1 MAKVLK
7 FDLMLD
13 NCNVRSLEGLQEH
26 FVIEYVLK
34 YFEDGT
40 LSRWLKVLNY
50 SEQLAEVEAIDKTL
64 DKKDIAL
71 QLAHIFGIENVDSAD
86 VEKALSVFS
95 YLEKKQELTAT
106 VQENALFKKQAVEE
120 YLADY
125 EALIQHMIDN
135 SGGNIVERLNK
146 VFNEY
151 ELDDR
156 RYNFSGELELRSY
169 DYNSSERYRWCHAKH
184 PYLHV
189 NTDISINVS
198 ALKEDVQ
205 KLEQD
210 YLQLVKLSFS
220 ELYFRLVEIAPM
232 AIVAMLW
239 SDTFRELLIGENA
252 KVYLKDSFTRQ
263 LVVDKDPVLLGKISG
278 DLRGNCYSYIFD
290 EFARKF
296 AVPNIDGLKIM
307 FFGLKDDNEVKKIIE
322 NGNKVILLY
331 SDVACKSANSDDA
344 EFFSPYTYSDSK
356 SGSESDCNLCQNFPM
371 LCNGLIVKRSN
382 DKRRYGNLSNV
393 RGHDWPYRNF
403 VIYMSA

>member
-71 QLAHIFGIENVDSAD
+71 QLAHIFGIENVDSTD

-106 VQENALFKKQAVEE
+106 VQDNALFKKQAVEE

-146 VFNEY
+146 VYDEY
-151 ELDDR
+151 ELRFSYPEDG
-156 RYNFSGELELRSY
+156 YNYNGY
-169 DYNSSERYRWCHAKH
+169 YNSTVLDAIIKAGRH

-189 NTDISINVS
+189 NTDISINVG

-252 KVYLKDSFTRQ
+252 NAYLKNSFCCNNIS
-263 LVVDKDPVLLGKISG
+263 VDKKYPVLLRTIQQ
-278 DLRGNCYSYIFD
+278 GNNSNSFWCYIF
-290 EFARKF
+290 EKF
-296 AVPNIDGLKIM
+296 GSKWAIPNIDGLKIM
-307 FFGLKDDNEVKKIIE
+307 FFKKPGEKKIIE
-322 NGNKVILLY
+322 TGNKIILLY
-331 SDVACKSANSDDA
+331 SSVYYKSADNSDGK
-344 EFFSPYTYSDSK
+344 FIRS
-356 SGSESDCNLCQNFPM
+356 CPM
-371 LCNGLIVKRSN
+371 LCDGLIVKGS
-382 DKRRYGNLSNV
+382 G
-393 RGHDWPYRNF
+393 WPYRQF

>member
-120 YLADY
+120 YFADY

-135 SGGNIVERLNK
+135 SGGNIVEKLNK
-146 VFNEY
+146 VFDEY
-151 ELDDR
+151 GLGQR
-156 RYNFSGELELRSY
+156 ILARTHGNH
-169 DYNSSERYRWCHAKH
+169 DYCDVTDVIC

-189 NTDISINVS
+189 NTDISINVG

-205 KLEQD
+205 KLEQE

-232 AIVAMLW
+232 AIVTMLW

-252 KVYLKDSFTRQ
+252 NVYLKNSFYCSEIPNNQ
-263 LVVDKDPVLLGKISG
+263 KYPVLLCALDRFEKWY
-278 DLRGNCYSYIFD
+278 NIF
-290 EFARKF
+290 AKF
-296 AVPNIDGLKIM
+296 SNIRAIPNIDGLKIM
-307 FFGLKDDNEVKKIIE
+307 FFGLKKNEEKEIMKA
-322 NGNKVILLY
+322 GNKVVLLH
-331 SDVACKSANSDDA
+331 SDVACKSANSDT
-344 EFFSPYTYSDSK
+344 EFSRY
-356 SGSESDCNLCQNFPM
+356 GFPM
-371 LCNGLIVKRSN
+371 LCDGLTVKNS
-382 DKRRYGNLSNV
+382 SS
-393 RGHDWPYRNF
+393 DWSDWYRKF
-403 VIYMSA
+403 VIYMSV

>member
-71 QLAHIFGIENVDSAD
+71 QLAHIFGIEDVDSAD

-106 VQENALFKKQAVEE
+106 VQDNALFKKQAVEE

-146 VFNEY
+146 VYDEY
-151 ELDDR
+151 ELGDTYPKDGYS
-156 RYNFSGELELRSY
+156 YNY
-169 DYNSSERYRWCHAKH
+169 DPRISEASWH

-189 NTDISINVS
+189 NTDIRINVG

-205 KLEQD
+205 KLESD

-239 SDTFRELLIGENA
+239 SDIFRELLIGENA
-252 KVYLKDSFTRQ
+252 NAYLKDSFKCENIK
-263 LVVDKDPVLLGKISG
+263 VDKKYPVLLRTIQKRDSN
-278 DLRGNCYSYIFD
+278 DPFLFYIFSR
-290 EFARKF
+290 FSRKG
-296 AVPNIDGLKIM
+296 AIPNIDGLKIM
-307 FFGLKDDNEVKKIIE
+307 FLKNKEKEIIE
-322 NGNKVILLY
+322 AGNKVIVLH
-331 SDVACKSANSDDA
+331 SSADCKSAANSNDR
-344 EFFSPYTYSDSK
+344 FSSSFPR
-356 SGSESDCNLCQNFPM
+356 LCD
-371 LCNGLIVKRSN
+371 GLIV
-382 DKRRYGNLSNV
+382 
-393 RGHDWPYRNF
+393 RGSGTYRNF
-403 VIYMSA
+403 IIYMSA

>member
-50 SEQLAEVEAIDKTL
+50 SEQLAEVEAIDKAL

-135 SGGNIVERLNK
+135 SGGNIVEKLNK

-151 ELDDR
+151 ELGKD
-156 RYNFSGELELRSY
+156 YY
-169 DYNSSERYRWCHAKH
+169 DCH

-189 NTDISINVS
+189 NTDISINVG
-198 ALKEDVQ
+198 ALKENVQ
-205 KLEQD
+205 KLESD

-252 KVYLKDSFTRQ
+252 NAYLKDSFRCENIR
-263 LVVDKDPVLLGKISG
+263 VDKKYPVLLHTIQK
-278 DLRGNCYSYIFD
+278 GNRNDFWYYIF
-290 EFARKF
+290 AKF
-296 AVPNIDGLKIM
+296 SNRWAIPNIDGLKIM
-307 FFGLKDDNEVKKIIE
+307 SLRLNKGQEKKIVKA
-322 NGNKVILLY
+322 GNKIIVLGSDLYVKSADVNSY
-331 SDVACKSANSDDA
+331 SDQK
-344 EFFSPYTYSDSK
+344 
-356 SGSESDCNLCQNFPM
+356 LPM
-371 LCNGLIVKRSN
+371 LCDGLV
-382 DKRRYGNLSNV
+382 V
-393 RGHDWPYRNF
+393 RGSDAADDSSKRYDWRRDRSYEWPYCQYI
-403 VIYMSA
+403 IYMSV

>member
-13 NCNVRSLEGLQEH
+13 NCNVRSREGLQEH

-71 QLAHIFGIENVDSAD
+71 QLANIFGIENVDSAD

-95 YLEKKQELTAT
+95 YLERKQELTAT

-146 VFNEY
+146 VFDEY
-151 ELDDR
+151 ELGDGYSFCGD
-156 RYNFSGELELRSY
+156 LELRNYRTDSKW
-169 DYNSSERYRWCHAKH
+169 DYAKH

-189 NTDISINVS
+189 NTDISINVG

-205 KLEQD
+205 KLESD

-263 LVVDKDPVLLGKISG
+263 SVVDKDPVLLGKISG
-278 DLRGNCYSYIFD
+278 DRRGNCYSYIFD

-307 FFGLKDDNEVKKIIE
+307 FFGLKNDNEVKKIIE

-344 EFFSPYTYSDSK
+344 KFFSPYTYTDSK

-382 DKRRYGNLSNV
+382 DKRRHGYLANV
-393 RGHDWPYRNF
+393 REHGWPYRNF
-403 VIYMSA
+403 IIYMSA

>member
-1 MAKVLK
+1 M
-7 FDLMLD
+7 
-13 NCNVRSLEGLQEH
+13 NC
-26 FVIEYVLK
+26 
-34 YFEDGT
+34 
-40 LSRWLKVLNY
+40 
-50 SEQLAEVEAIDKTL
+50 EQLAEVEAIDKTL

-146 VFNEY
+146 VYDEY
-151 ELDDR
+151 ELGDSFPKDG
-156 RYNFSGELELRSY
+156 YNDNY
-169 DYNSSERYRWCHAKH
+169 DSSTWRVGWH

-189 NTDISINVS
+189 NTDISINVG

-252 KVYLKDSFTRQ
+252 NAYLKNSFYCQ
-263 LVVDKDPVLLGKISG
+263 NISVDKKYPVLLRTIFQDSDKSS
-278 DLRGNCYSYIFD
+278 NWYYIFAK
-290 EFARKF
+290 FGRKW
-296 AVPNIDGLKIM
+296 AIPNIDGLKIM
-307 FFGLKDDNEVKKIIE
+307 FFSLKNDDKEKKIIE
-322 NGNKVILLY
+322 TGNKIILLY
-331 SDVACKSANSDDA
+331 SSVSYKSAADSDG
-344 EFFSPYTYSDSK
+344 EFIWSW
-356 SGSESDCNLCQNFPM
+356 PM
-371 LCNGLIVKRSN
+371 LCDGLIVAKS
-382 DKRRYGNLSNV
+382 G
-393 RGHDWPYRNF
+393 WPYRQF

>member
-71 QLAHIFGIENVDSAD
+71 QLAHIFGIENVDSTD
-86 VEKALSVFS
+86 VEKALSAFS
-95 YLEKKQELTAT
+95 YLERKQELTAT

-146 VFNEY
+146 VYDEY
-151 ELDDR
+151 ELGDSFPKDSC
-156 RYNFSGELELRSY
+156 YCSY
-169 DYNSSERYRWCHAKH
+169 DSNEWRLGRH

-189 NTDISINVS
+189 NTDISINVG

-252 KVYLKDSFTRQ
+252 NVYLKNSFYCNNIS
-263 LVVDKDPVLLGKISG
+263 VDKKYPVLLRTIFQGSNKSSSW
-278 DLRGNCYSYIFD
+278 YYIFS
-290 EFARKF
+290 KF
-296 AVPNIDGLKIM
+296 SCKYAIPNIDGLKIM
-307 FFGLKDDNEVKKIIE
+307 FFRLKNGEEKKIIE
-322 NGNKVILLY
+322 TGNKIILLY
-331 SDVACKSANSDDA
+331 SSLIYKSADNSDG
-344 EFFSPYTYSDSK
+344 ELIWSYP
-356 SGSESDCNLCQNFPM
+356 GLCD
-371 LCNGLIVKRSN
+371 GLIVAKRS
-382 DKRRYGNLSNV
+382 
-393 RGHDWPYRNF
+393 DWPYRDF
-403 VIYMSA
+403 IIYMNA

>member
-71 QLAHIFGIENVDSAD
+71 QLANIFGIENVDSAD

-95 YLEKKQELTAT
+95 YVEKKQELTAT

-135 SGGNIVERLNK
+135 SGGNIVEKLNK

-151 ELDDR
+151 ELHRCEFDFDR
-156 RYNFSGELELRSY
+156 WNYCRR
-169 DYNSSERYRWCHAKH
+169 

-189 NTDISINVS
+189 NTDISINVY

-252 KVYLKDSFTRQ
+252 NAYLKDSFTRQ
-263 LVVDKDPVLLGKISG
+263 SVVKEDHPVLLGKIEY
-278 DLRGNCYSYIFD
+278 DRWCYIF
-290 EFARKF
+290 RKF
-296 AVPNIDGLKIM
+296 TERFAIPNIDGLKIM
-307 FFGLKDDNEVKKIIE
+307 FLQLKEKEEKEIIKA
-322 NGNKVILLY
+322 GNKVVLLH
-331 SDVACKSANSDDA
+331 SDVDFKSANANGSTNSS
-344 EFFSPYTYSDSK
+344 FLSPYAYSNDNCFS
-356 SGSESDCNLCQNFPM
+356 CQNFPM
-371 LCNGLIVKRSN
+371 LCDGLIVKSSGYYRQYISYS
-382 DKRRYGNLSNV
+382 DLR
-393 RGHDWPYRNF
+393 WPYRNF
-403 VIYMSA
+403 IIYMSV

>member
-86 VEKALSVFS
+86 IEKALSVFS

-135 SGGNIVERLNK
+135 SGGNIVEKLNK
-146 VFNEY
+146 VFDEY

-156 RYNFSGELELRSY
+156 RYSFFGNLELR
-169 DYNSSERYRWCHAKH
+169 DYKTYSMWNYARH

-278 DLRGNCYSYIFD
+278 DRRGNCYSYIFD

-307 FFGLKDDNEVKKIIE
+307 FFSLESGKEKKIIE
-322 NGNKVILLY
+322 TGNKVILLY

-344 EFFSPYTYSDSK
+344 EFFSPYTYSDK
-356 SGSESDCNLCQNFPM
+356 SDCNLCQNFPM
-371 LCNGLIVKRSN
+371 LCNGLIVKRSK
-382 DKRRYGNLSNV
+382 DKRKYGYLGNV
-393 RGHDWPYRNF
+393 CEHDWPYRNF
-403 VIYMSA
+403 VIYMSV

>member
-50 SEQLAEVEAIDKTL
+50 SEQLAEVEAIDKAL

-71 QLAHIFGIENVDSAD
+71 RLADIFGIENVDSAD
-86 VEKALSVFS
+86 VEKALNAFS
-95 YLEKKQELTAT
+95 YLERKQELTAT

-135 SGGNIVERLNK
+135 SGGNIVEKLNK

-151 ELDDR
+151 ELHRCEFDLSRWDKCR
-156 RYNFSGELELRSY
+156 R
-169 DYNSSERYRWCHAKH
+169 

-189 NTDISINVS
+189 NTDISINVG

-252 KVYLKDSFTRQ
+252 NAYLKDSFARQ
-263 LVVDKDPVLLGKISG
+263 SAVKKEDHPVLLGKIEYN
-278 DLRGNCYSYIFD
+278 RWIYIF
-290 EFARKF
+290 RKF
-296 AVPNIDGLKIM
+296 TEKFAIPNIDGLKIM
-307 FFGLKDDNEVKKIIE
+307 FLKLKEKEEKKIIKA
-322 NGNKVILLY
+322 GNKVVLLH
-331 SDVACKSANSDDA
+331 SDVDFKSANANGSTNSS
-344 EFFSPYTYSDSK
+344 FLSPYAYSNDNCFS
-356 SGSESDCNLCQNFPM
+356 CQNFPM
-371 LCNGLIVKRSN
+371 LCDGLIVKSSGYYRQYVSYS
-382 DKRRYGNLSNV
+382 DLK
-393 RGHDWPYRNF
+393 WPYRNF
-403 VIYMSA
+403 IIYMSV

>member
-1 MAKVLK
+1 MKDMAKVLK

-106 VQENALFKKQAVEE
+106 VQENALLKKQAVEE

-146 VFNEY
+146 VFDEY
-151 ELDDR
+151 ELGHAYNYNVNYNV
-156 RYNFSGELELRSY
+156 RYDHY
-169 DYNSSERYRWCHAKH
+169 DVCVYGPSEH

-189 NTDISINVS
+189 NTDISINVG

-252 KVYLKDSFTRQ
+252 NVHLKNSFYCNNIS
-263 LVVDKDPVLLGKISG
+263 VDKKYPVLLRTIQQGGGGKRE
-278 DLRGNCYSYIFD
+278 DFWYYIF
-290 EFARKF
+290 AKF
-296 AVPNIDGLKIM
+296 YDRWAIPNIDGLKIKLLRM
-307 FFGLKDDNEVKKIIE
+307 KKNEECKIIE
-322 NGNKVILLY
+322 AGNKVIVLS
-331 SDVACKSANSDDA
+331 SDLEVKSVDTDSN
-344 EFFSPYTYSDSK
+344 FS
-356 SGSESDCNLCQNFPM
+356 EAFPM
-371 LCNGLIVKRSN
+371 LCDGLVVKGTDAGSSRY
-382 DKRRYGNLSNV
+382 DWRRDRNYV
-393 RGHDWPYRNF
+393 WPYRNF

>member
-146 VFNEY
+146 VYDEY
-151 ELDDR
+151 ELGDSFPKDG
-156 RYNFSGELELRSY
+156 YNNY
-169 DYNSSERYRWCHAKH
+169 DSSTWRVGWH

-189 NTDISINVS
+189 NTDISINVG

-252 KVYLKDSFTRQ
+252 NAYLKDSFNCQ
-263 LVVDKDPVLLGKISG
+263 NISVDKKYPVLLRTIFQAR
-278 DLRGNCYSYIFD
+278 DNWYYIFGK
-290 EFARKF
+290 FSRKW
-296 AVPNIDGLKIM
+296 AIPNIDGLKIM
-307 FFGLKDDNEVKKIIE
+307 FFKNGGEKKIIE
-322 NGNKVILLY
+322 TGNKIILLY
-331 SDVACKSANSDDA
+331 SSVNYKSADNSDGG
-344 EFFSPYTYSDSK
+344 FIWSCPV
-356 SGSESDCNLCQNFPM
+356 LCD
-371 LCNGLIVKRSN
+371 GLIVKGS
-382 DKRRYGNLSNV
+382 DWLY
-393 RGHDWPYRNF
+393 RGF
-403 VIYMSA
+403 IIYMSA

>member
-146 VFNEY
+146 VFDEY
-151 ELDDR
+151 ELG
-156 RYNFSGELELRSY
+156 YTY
-169 DYNSSERYRWCHAKH
+169 RYRVCNEDVYGPSEH

-189 NTDISINVS
+189 NTDISINVG

-252 KVYLKDSFTRQ
+252 NVYLKNSFYCNNIS
-263 LVVDKDPVLLGKISG
+263 VDKKYPVLLRTIQQPGGGKSFW
-278 DLRGNCYSYIFD
+278 YYIFT
-290 EFARKF
+290 KF
-296 AVPNIDGLKIM
+296 YHRWAIPNIDGLKIKFLRM
-307 FFGLKDDNEVKKIIE
+307 GKNQECKIIE
-322 NGNKVILLY
+322 AGNKVIVLS
-331 SDVACKSANSDDA
+331 SDLDVKSVDTSSNFSQAFPRLCDGLVVKDGDAGNSSRYDW
-344 EFFSPYTYSDSK
+344 
-356 SGSESDCNLCQNFPM
+356 
-371 LCNGLIVKRSN
+371 
-382 DKRRYGNLSNV
+382 RRERNYG
-393 RGHDWPYRNF
+393 WPYRQF

>member
-120 YLADY
+120 YFADY

-135 SGGNIVERLNK
+135 SGGNIVEKLNK
-146 VFNEY
+146 VYDEY
-151 ELDDR
+151 ELGDSFPKD
-156 RYNFSGELELRSY
+156 GY
-169 DYNSSERYRWCHAKH
+169 DYYGDYDSNAQQKGRH

-189 NTDISINVS
+189 NTDISINVG

-205 KLEQD
+205 KLESD

-239 SDTFRELLIGENA
+239 NGTFRELLIGENA
-252 KVYLKDSFTRQ
+252 NVYLKNSFYCNNIS
-263 LVVDKDPVLLGKISG
+263 VDKKYPVLLRTIQQGSKS
-278 DLRGNCYSYIFD
+278 NFWYYIF
-290 EFARKF
+290 AKF
-296 AVPNIDGLKIM
+296 SNKWAIPNIDGLKIM
-307 FFGLKDDNEVKKIIE
+307 FFKNGGEKKIIE
-322 NGNKVILLY
+322 TGNKIILLHSSARY
-331 SDVACKSANSDDA
+331 KSADDSDD
-344 EFFSPYTYSDSK
+344 EFTWSCPR
-356 SGSESDCNLCQNFPM
+356 LCD
-371 LCNGLIVKRSN
+371 GLIVEGSN
-382 DKRRYGNLSNV
+382 
-393 RGHDWPYRNF
+393 WPYRQF
-403 VIYMSA
+403 IIYMSA

>member
-95 YLEKKQELTAT
+95 YLERKQELTAT

-135 SGGNIVERLNK
+135 SGGNIVEKLNK
-146 VFNEY
+146 VYNEY
-151 ELDDR
+151 GLGGSFPRDDCD
-156 RYNFSGELELRSY
+156 NNY
-169 DYNSSERYRWCHAKH
+169 DSHEWKLGWH

-189 NTDISINVS
+189 NTDISINVG

-205 KLEQD
+205 KLESD

-239 SDTFRELLIGENA
+239 SDTFRELLIGENVNA
-252 KVYLKDSFTRQ
+252 YLKDSFYCNNIS
-263 LVVDKDPVLLGKISG
+263 VDKKYPVLLRTIYKISNSSY
-278 DLRGNCYSYIFD
+278 LYYIFD
-290 EFARKF
+290 KFSRKW
-296 AVPNIDGLKIM
+296 AIPNIDGLKIM
-307 FFGLKDDNEVKKIIE
+307 FFRLKNGEKKKIIE
-322 NGNKVILLY
+322 TGNKIILLY
-331 SDVACKSANSDDA
+331 SSLNYKSADNSGG
-344 EFFSPYTYSDSK
+344 EFIRS
-356 SGSESDCNLCQNFPM
+356 FPM
-371 LCNGLIVKRSN
+371 LCDGLIVRVE
-382 DKRRYGNLSNV
+382 GL
-393 RGHDWPYRNF
+393 DWPYRDF
-403 VIYMSA
+403 IIYMDA

>member
-135 SGGNIVERLNK
+135 SGGNIVEKLNK
-146 VFNEY
+146 VYDEY
-151 ELDDR
+151 ELW
-156 RYNFSGELELRSY
+156 YNPRIHSGCYHHSDCEA
-169 DYNSSERYRWCHAKH
+169 YRH

-189 NTDISINVS
+189 NTDISINVG

-239 SDTFRELLIGENA
+239 SDTFKELLIGENA
-252 KVYLKDSFTRQ
+252 NAYLKNSFYCNNIS
-263 LVVDKDPVLLGKISG
+263 VDKKYPVLLHTL
-278 DLRGNCYSYIFD
+278 LRGNWAYIFGMFSYKD
-290 EFARKF
+290 AI
-296 AVPNIDGLKIM
+296 PNIDGLKIM
-307 FFGLKDDNEVKKIIE
+307 FFSLEKGKEKKIFE
-322 NGNKVILLY
+322 TGNKIILLY
-331 SDVACKSANSDDA
+331 SDLNCKSAANSDA
-344 EFFSPYTYSDSK
+344 KTSRFTS
-356 SGSESDCNLCQNFPM
+356 PM
-371 LCNGLIVKRSN
+371 LCDGLIVRKPN
-382 DKRRYGNLSNV
+382 DYCG
-393 RGHDWPYRNF
+393 YRNY
-403 VIYMSA
+403 VIYMSV